1 VVRVVVVVVVMA
13 VEVVEAG
20 VVRAGVGLAEAGRE
34 DEQVRMDAHKVDQ
47 LDQPTEHG
55 QLDVLAL

>member
-1 VVRVVVVVVVMA
+1 MVVVVVMA